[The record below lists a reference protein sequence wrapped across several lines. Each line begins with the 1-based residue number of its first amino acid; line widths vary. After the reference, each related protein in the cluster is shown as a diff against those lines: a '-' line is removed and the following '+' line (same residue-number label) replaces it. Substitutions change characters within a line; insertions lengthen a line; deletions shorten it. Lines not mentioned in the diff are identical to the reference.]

1 MGNDPNM
8 NDDDRMWQI
17 EEQENNNDM
26 IVVDGLIEHY
36 NNLTLKT
43 FYTLKFFLTQGKFSR
58 TLMDNSKSTFQMTP
72 YDHSRT

>member
-8 NDDDRMWQI
+8 NEDDRMWLM

-43 FYTLKFFLTQGKFSR
+43 LYTLKFFLTHGKFSR
-58 TLMDNSKSTFQMTP
+58 TFSADG
-72 YDHSRT
+72 

>member
-8 NDDDRMWQI
+8 DEDDRMWLM
-17 EEQENNNDM
+17 EEEENNNDM

-43 FYTLKFFLTQGKFSR
+43 FYTLKFFLTYGKFSR
-58 TLMDNSKSTFQMTP
+58 TFSADRSLKVVHHLFK
-72 YDHSRT
+72 